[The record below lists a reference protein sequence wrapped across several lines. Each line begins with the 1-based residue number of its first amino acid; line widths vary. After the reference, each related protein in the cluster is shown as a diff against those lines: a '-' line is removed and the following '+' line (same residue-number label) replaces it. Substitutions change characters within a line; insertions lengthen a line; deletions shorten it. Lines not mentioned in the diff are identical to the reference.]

1 LEYDKENADKEEQYN
16 GNEEVYV
23 EEVYVEEV
31 YVPHFDGRDPSG
43 R

>member
-23 EEVYVEEV
+23 EEVYV
-31 YVPHFDGRDPSG
+31 PHFDGRDPSG